1 MKHTDFGRMPCP
13 IARSLGKVGEW
24 WSILILRDAFYGLT
38 RFDEFE
44 KSLKIAPNMLTRR
57 LAGLVEG
64 GLMEKRQYS
73 TRPPRYEY
81 VLTKAGRDFK
91 PVLLAFIAWGNEHLA
106 PEGASL
112 LVVSRETGKP
122 ADQVLVDART
132 GLAINDEDYMFAAGP
147 AANEMMKMRL
157 EDMGRRGVQ

>member
-64 GLMEKRQYS
+64 GLRGRGRPEGGGAVQ
-73 TRPPRYEY
+73 RPPPALR
-81 VLTKAGRDFK
+81 VC
-91 PVLLAFIAWGNEHLA
+91 
-106 PEGASL
+106 
-112 LVVSRETGKP
+112 
-122 ADQVLVDART
+122 ADQVGPRLQA
-132 GLAINDEDYMFAAGP
+132 GAAGLY
-147 AANEMMKMRL
+147 RL
-157 EDMGRRGVQ
+157 GQRPPGAGGR